1 MKLRWTKHCALSVLG
16 SVNADNDDG
25 YSSDNIIFTIK
36 DKLYVPVVTLL
47 AEGNQKLS
55 KQKKEIEN
63 TTNEQKQLLE
73 SNFVGV
79 NRLFVVVY
87 FNRGN
92 DIKRYSGKNYYLPK
106 FIIKIVTPSS
116 MKRTFMTNRL
126 IVI

>member
-1 MKLRWTKHCALSVLG
+1 MLG